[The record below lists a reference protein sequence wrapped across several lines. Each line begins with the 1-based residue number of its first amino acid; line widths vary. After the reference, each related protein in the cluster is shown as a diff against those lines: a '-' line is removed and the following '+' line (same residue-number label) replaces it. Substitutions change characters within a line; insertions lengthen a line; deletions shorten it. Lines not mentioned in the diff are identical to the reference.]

1 MTLADHLRVITT
13 NWWRVLIV
21 AVVAALL
28 AYLYSSSQDNV
39 YASHT
44 LLSVAAGLGSDQT
57 LGLSGDELA
66 LRADFYAAIAK
77 TPTVAGQGAKNAK
90 LDMSPLDAAGRI
102 STVTGATSGLFDLK
116 ATGSTP
122 DNAAALANGT
132 AKALQKYVADEQN
145 AIIDAR
151 VNALQSR
158 IDFFRKILD
167 DAAAGSADATQANA
181 AIAVARQAMAEA
193 QTQTPFAI
201 STVTTAI
208 PDSAPVSP
216 TPSRDALLAFLLAG
230 IVVAEALVILRAFSD
245 RFARAQDAAGI
256 TEFTGLPVLAM
267 IPRGRGPDVVEAFRT
282 LRTNLL
288 FLEGAGRPRTVA
300 MISPNPGAGKSFCAI
315 HLAESAVAVDAEV
328 VLVDAD
334 LRRPVIHS
342 RVRVPREPGLSDA
355 LRGADMHRVL
365 HCVEG
370 IPNLRVMP
378 SGSPVSDTVGVLG
391 GRAFRGVLDALDT
404 AELVVVD
411 TPPGAVYADALAVS
425 AQCDA
430 TLLVLDAKTTRRRAA
445 RQMIDSLERTGAT
458 LIGVVV
464 NNATYSRRD
473 TYERG

>member
-1 MTLADHLRVITT
+1 MSLTDHLRVITA
-13 NWWRVLIV
+13 NWWRILLIGI
-21 AVVAALL
+21 VVGALT
-28 AYLYSSSQDNV
+28 YIYSSSQPNV
-39 YASHT
+39 YAST
-44 LLSVAAGLGSDQT
+44 ALLNIAPGLGNQDTQSLT
-57 LGLSGDELA
+57 ADELA
-66 LRADFYAAIAK
+66 FRAQFYGTIGTSSANAYAAAK
-77 TPTVAGQGAKNAK
+77 CAG
-90 LDMSPLDAAGRI
+90 LDWSPSEAA
-102 STVTGATSGLFDLK
+102 SHLSNVTNQVSGFILLR
-116 ATGSTP
+116 
-122 DNAAALANGT
+122 GT
-132 AKALQKYVADEQN
+132 AGTASDAQKFTNCAVKQLQTFVANDQANSRKAQVSALQDQILQLEVQLRTTPNPDLRNLINSQIVNTQN
-145 AIIDAR
+145 SIVL
-151 VNALQSR
+151 VNS
-158 IDFFRKILD
+158 
-167 DAAAGSADATQANA
+167 STQ
-181 AIAVARQAMAEA
+181 
-193 QTQTPFAI
+193 FAI
-201 STVTTAI
+201 STVVPAGL
-208 PDSAPVSP
+208 SSSPVSP
-216 TPSRDALLAFLLAG
+216 TPTRDAALAFLVTA
-230 IVVAEALVILRAFSD
+230 IIAAESFVIARSFGD
-245 RFARAQDAAGI
+245 RFARAQDASAI

-300 MISPNPGAGKSFCAI
+300 LVSPNPGAGKSFCAI

-342 RVRVPREPGLSDA
+342 RVRIPREPGLSDA
-355 LRGADMHRVL
+355 LRGADMHSTI

-370 IPNLRVMP
+370 IPNLKVMP

-458 LIGVVV
+458 LIGTVV
-464 NNATYSRRD
+464 NNASYSRRD

>member
-1 MTLADHLRVITT
+1 MTLADHLRVITQ
-13 NWWRVLIV
+13 NWWRVLII

-28 AYLYSSSQDNV
+28 AYLYSGSQDNV
-39 YASHT
+39 YSSST

-57 LGLSGDELA
+57 QGVSGDELS

-77 TPTVAGQGAKNAK
+77 TPTVAGAGAKNAK
-90 LDMSPLDAAGRI
+90 LDLSPLDAAGRI
-102 STVTGATSGLFDLK
+102 STVTGATSGLLLVK
-116 ATGSTP
+116 ATGTTP
-122 DNAAALANGT
+122 NNAAALVNGT
-132 AKALQKYVADEQN
+132 AVALKQYVADEQTR
-145 AIIDAR
+145 IINERVDALNQK
-151 VNALQSR
+151 VDFLQGL
-158 IDFFRKILD
+158 LD
-167 DAAAGSADATQANA
+167 KARPGSADAAQFESNIAVTRQ
-181 AIAVARQAMAEA
+181 AIADA

-201 STVTTAI
+201 SVVTPGVAN
-208 PDSAPVSP
+208 SSPVSP
-216 TPSRDALLAFLLAG
+216 TPTRDALLAFLLAG
-230 IVVAEALVILRAFSD
+230 IIAAESLVILRAFSD

-256 TEFTGLPVLAM
+256 SEFTGLPVLAM

-300 MISPNPGAGKSFCAI
+300 MVSPNPGAGKSFCAI

-355 LRGADMHRVL
+355 LRGGDMHHVL

-370 IPNLRVMP
+370 IPNLKVMP

-391 GRAFRGVLDALDT
+391 GRAFRNVLDALDT